1 MHDYIGDA
9 KRIIEDIENSKKPED
24 KSPGRMSV
32 RTSNIH
38 RSILPTWY
46 TRVRKHVRTGALR
59 RIMRR
64 TGIKRQTKTSYIMAR
79 AMLMEF
85 LHNTIEASVTLAE
98 YRRRKTVTLRDVKK
112 ALKTKYGMSVY
123 GV

>member
-1 MHDYIGDA
+1 
-9 KRIIEDIENSKKPED
+9 
-24 KSPGRMSV
+24 
-32 RTSNIH
+32 
-38 RSILPTWY
+38 
-46 TRVRKHVRTGALR
+46 
-59 RIMRR
+59 MRR

-79 AMLMEF
+79 AMLMQF

-112 ALKTKYGMSVY
+112 ALKTKYNMSVY

>member
-9 KRIIEDIENSKKPED
+9 ERIIKDIKQKPEAR
-24 KSPGRMSV
+24 SLGRMHI
-32 RTSNIH
+32 RASNVHLAIM
-38 RSILPTWY
+38 PTWY
-46 TRVRKHVRTGALR
+46 TRVHRGVRSNTLR
-59 RIMRR
+59 RLMLRA
-64 TGIKRQTKTSYIMAR
+64 GIKRQTKTSYIMAR
-79 AMLMEF
+79 AMLMQF

-112 ALKTKYGMSVY
+112 ALKTKYNMSVY